1 VTIRSPSQ
9 RAGLTA
15 HPGVGQGRVTEK
27 LPSPWGDLL
36 SRIETEGRDLSREQ
50 IPSALGELERVK
62 ASLAVR
68 LMAPAS
74 PASEPDRL
82 LTVEEAADRLGLAI
96 DTLYRKAKAFPFAV
110 RLPGRQVRFSAA
122 GIEKFIRS
130 RQGR

>member
-1 VTIRSPSQ
+1 MTIRSPSQ
-9 RAGLTA
+9 RAPVTA
-15 HPGVGQGRVTEK
+15 HPGGGQGSVTEK

-36 SRIETEGRDLSREQ
+36 SRIEAEGRDLSREQ

-62 ASLAVR
+62 ASLSIR
-68 LMAPAS
+68 LMDPHS

-82 LTVEEAADRLGLAI
+82 LTVEQAADRLGLAK

-110 RLPGRQVRFSAA
+110 RLPGRQVRFSAS

-130 RQGR
+130 RSGR